1 MKREIPFFVPWVTK
15 EDKKAV
21 LKASSSRWLTGG
33 PKANEFGKMFANYL
47 GIKHAVS

>member
-21 LKASSSRWLTGG
+21 LEASRSPWLTGG
-33 PKANEFGKMFANYL
+33 PRTKEFEKMFAQSPNH
-47 GIKHAVS
+47 K